1 MGIMDRTEYERMR
14 FTHGH
19 HYPARS
25 RKSKYSEEPEE
36 TIHSGLFSNSQTV
49 LILTVVVGCFG
60 VLWPKIFS
68 PMFFGDQHG
77 HHDTVDDTAGF
88 HGASIFPDHPNPSM
102 RGRMGGMGGVP
113 GKQMPG
119 PGSQPPVR
127 TIDKEWPDKHPRP
140 GMRPTLGGPGI
151 QPNQKQV
158 DTLGKGSFIINNSRM
173 QHPPPP

>member
-1 MGIMDRTEYERMR
+1 
-14 FTHGH
+14 
-19 HYPARS
+19 
-25 RKSKYSEEPEE
+25 
-36 TIHSGLFSNSQTV
+36 
-49 LILTVVVGCFG
+49 
-60 VLWPKIFS
+60 
-68 PMFFGDQHG
+68 MFFGDQHG
-77 HHDTVDDTAGF
+77 HHDTVDDTAGCKIF
-88 HGASIFPDHPNPSM
+88 SRNKMNPNFSFSVHGASIFPDHPNPSM

-158 DTLGKGSFIINNSRM
+158 NTFISNVILFKS
-173 QHPPPP
+173 